1 MTKKNSG
8 SGAGGAASDSKRR
21 KVTTLR
27 LQEMK
32 QQRERIACLTAY
44 DAIMARLLDEAGI
57 DVVLVGDSAG
67 MVFGGYDTTISV
79 TMPQMLYHATVVA
92 RSVKRALVVGDLPFM
107 SYQAS
112 VEEAL
117 RNAGSF
123 MKEALVE
130 AVKLEGGE
138 MICPTVR
145 RIVDAGIPV
154 MGHLG
159 LTPQSIHKFGSYRT
173 RGTTDEEAEQIV
185 RDAKALQDSGAFA
198 IVLEKI
204 PVELARDVTNSLE
217 IPTIGI
223 GAGSECDGQI
233 LVTHD
238 MLGLFSRFRP
248 RFVRRYAEIS
258 QVMVEAFRRYCEDVR
273 AASFPSAAESYWK
286 EEEERER
293 GKGEQRERGRGG

>member
-1 MTKKNSG
+1 MTRKNSG
-8 SGAGGAASDSKRR
+8 GSGSGGGESKGGGGETKRR

-32 QQRERIACLTAY
+32 DQHERIACLTAY
-44 DAIMARLLDEAGI
+44 DAVMARLLDEAGI

-79 TMPQMLYHATVVA
+79 TMAQMLYHATVVA
-92 RSVKRALVVGDLPFM
+92 RAVKRALVVGDLPFM

-117 RNAGSF
+117 RNAGAY

-173 RGTTDEEAEQIV
+173 RGTTDEEADQIV

-204 PVELARDVTNSLE
+204 PVELARDVTKALK

-223 GAGSECDGQI
+223 GAGAECDGQI

-258 QVMVEAFRRYCEDVR
+258 QVMLDAFQSYCGDVR
-273 AASFPSAAESYWK
+273 SGSFPSAAESYWR
-286 EEEERER
+286 EEEQRER
-293 GKGEQRERGRGG
+293 GKGV

>member
-1 MTKKNSG
+1 MSKPASG
-8 SGAGGAASDSKRR
+8 TGDGERGDAKRR

-32 QQRERIACLTAY
+32 EQGERIACLTAY
-44 DAIMARLLDEAGI
+44 DFVMARLLDEAGI
-57 DVVLVGDSAG
+57 DVLLVGDSAG
-67 MVFGGYDTTISV
+67 MVFGGQDTTISV

-92 RSVKRALVVGDLPFM
+92 RAVKRALVVGDLPFM

-117 RNAGSF
+117 RNAGAY

-138 MICPTVR
+138 GICPTVR

-159 LTPQSIHKFGSYRT
+159 LT
-173 RGTTDEEAEQIV
+173 RGTTDDEAEQIL
-185 RDAKALQDSGAFA
+185 RDARALQDAGAFA
-198 IVLEKI
+198 VVLEKI
-204 PVELARDVTNSLE
+204 PVELARDVTKALK

-223 GAGSECDGQI
+223 GAGGECDGQI
-233 LVTHD
+233 LVVHD

-248 RFVRRYAEIS
+248 RFVRRYAELAREM
-258 QVMVEAFRRYCEDVR
+258 QDAFRRFCADVKSR
-273 AASFPSAAESYWK
+273 SFPSAAESYWR

-293 GKGEQRERGRGG
+293 GKGG

>member
-1 MTKKNSG
+1 MSKPGNG
-8 SGAGGAASDSKRR
+8 SGGERGEAKRR

-32 QQRERIACLTAY
+32 EQGERIACLTAY
-44 DAIMARLLDEAGI
+44 DFATARLLDEAGI
-57 DVVLVGDSAG
+57 DVLLVGDSAG

-92 RSVKRALVVGDLPFM
+92 RAVKRALVVGDLPFM

-117 RNAGSF
+117 RNAGAY

-138 MICPTVR
+138 GICPTVR

-173 RGTTDEEAEQIV
+173 RGTTDEA
-185 RDAKALQDSGAFA
+185 
-198 IVLEKI
+198 
-204 PVELARDVTNSLE
+204 
-217 IPTIGI
+217 
-223 GAGSECDGQI
+223 
-233 LVTHD
+233 
-238 MLGLFSRFRP
+238 
-248 RFVRRYAEIS
+248 
-258 QVMVEAFRRYCEDVR
+258 
-273 AASFPSAAESYWK
+273 AASKPRVWFTRRTTQPCEI
-286 EEEERER
+286 
-293 GKGEQRERGRGG
+293 GRAHV